1 MILAMFACLISRK
14 TSDEKLVELL
24 KDREEIYRDKLTEK
38 ISPLPSQAVKKS
50 VRFAD
55 SEHAILREKDDK
67 DLVKST
73 ESGEIKGGIR
83 VKVKMTKEEAAR
95 LLSKCKEGGILEFKD
110 VARELVDIP
119 LNRVTVFS
127 T

>member
-24 KDREEIYRDKLTEK
+24 KDREEIYRDELTEK
-38 ISPLPSQAVKKS
+38 ISPLPSKAVKKS

-119 LNRVTVFS
+119 QNRVTVFS